1 MTASDV
7 VTDFSITPNTGERVL
22 MALAAC
28 GYNAP
33 TRAPR
38 ISEEQKKALQCG
50 VCLEVMT
57 KPVSTPCGH
66 NFCANCL
73 RHAMICAPRCPL
85 CREQLHGMVFRVNHM
100 LQDMIT
106 TFLRLHCRD
115 IHHSIHGY
123 LFSQAKF
130 AEFLCCHHGVGIGP
144 WSACC
149 GIPHDARAELMVQ
162 LEKFMIVI
170 VIANVPASFP
180 RYWRTAVKITAVDPH
195 LFHL

>member
-106 TFLRLHCRD
+106 MLDDESVRVPPAPTTLPMAWGAKQPTARPFTPRTQHALQTLSL
-115 IHHSIHGY
+115 IHI
-123 LFSQAKF
+123 
-130 AEFLCCHHGVGIGP
+130 
-144 WSACC
+144 
-149 GIPHDARAELMVQ
+149 
-162 LEKFMIVI
+162 
-170 VIANVPASFP
+170 
-180 RYWRTAVKITAVDPH
+180 
-195 LFHL
+195 